1 MATSKSIQSIE
12 IQYKLPQGRREIF
25 HVYAANLIDNG
36 KGEGVDLTRF
46 ELESKISIGIIYMY
60 F

>member
-1 MATSKSIQSIE
+1 MTTSKSIQSIE
-12 IQYKLPQGRREIF
+12 IQYKLPQRRREIF